1 MQKHLFIF
9 LMSIFLVFSCI
20 TRDKDTENI
29 AKINIDLKVK
39 RFDRE
44 FAKAKPSDLPMLKE
58 AFPYLFPV
66 QYSDSIW
73 IAKMENGLQKEL
85 ETEVDKVFP
94 DFNKEYN
101 DLELLFKHIKYYFP
115 KYTVPTV
122 VTVISEVDYNN
133 RVILADSLL
142 LIGIDNY
149 LGEYHRFYQNIYKYI
164 STGFNKKFLISDV
177 AGSFAKRVVPR
188 PRDRNFLSQL
198 IYYGRE
204 LYVKDKLI
212 PFNTDAQ
219 KIGYSLEQMD
229 WAEANEEQ
237 IWRYFVSNEL
247 LYSTDNKLSQRFLD
261 LVPFSKFNLELDME
275 SPGRIGRYMGWQI
288 VRAFMDKNK
297 PTLQQMLNLSE
308 EEIFKRSNYKPNK

>member
-1 MQKHLFIF
+1 MQKPLFFF
-9 LMSIFLVFSCI
+9 LMSIFLVFSCNI
-20 TRDKDTENI
+20 KDKDAENI

-39 RFDRE
+39 RFDQE
-44 FAKAKPSDLPMLKE
+44 FAKAKPSELPKLKE

-73 IAKMENGLQKEL
+73 VAKMEDELQKEL
-85 ETEVDKVFP
+85 EDEVDKAFT
-94 DFNKEYN
+94 DFKQEQD

-115 KYTVPTV
+115 KYIAPTV
-122 VTVISEVDYNN
+122 VTVISEVDYSN
-133 RVILADSLL
+133 RIILTDSLL
-142 LIGIDNY
+142 FIGIDNY
-149 LGEYHRFYQNIYKYI
+149 LGENHGFYKYI
-164 STGFNKKFLISDV
+164 HKYISMGLNKQFLISDV

-198 IYYGRE
+198 IYYGKE
-204 LYVKDKLI
+204 LYLKDKLI

-219 KIGYSLEQMD
+219 KIGYSPEQIG

-247 LYSTDNKLSQRFLD
+247 LYSTDNKLSRRFLD
-261 LVPFSKFNLELDME
+261 PAPFSKFKLEFDSD

-297 PTLQQMLNLSE
+297 LRLQQMLNMSG
-308 EEIFKRSNYKPNK
+308 EEIFKKSNYKPNK

>member
-1 MQKHLFIF
+1 MQKPLFFF
-9 LMSIFLVFSCI
+9 LMSIFLVFSCNI
-20 TRDKDTENI
+20 KDKDAENI

-39 RFDRE
+39 RFDQE
-44 FAKAKPSDLPMLKE
+44 FAKAKPSELPKLKE

-73 IAKMENGLQKEL
+73 VAKMEDELQKEL
-85 ETEVDKVFP
+85 EDEVDKVFT
-94 DFNKEYN
+94 DFKQEQD

-115 KYTVPTV
+115 KYIAPTV
-122 VTVISEVDYNN
+122 VTVISEVDYSN
-133 RVILADSLL
+133 RIILADSLL

-149 LGEYHRFYQNIYKYI
+149 LGEDHRFYKYIHKYI
-164 STGFNKKFLISDV
+164 SMGLNKQFLTADV
-177 AGSFAKRVVPR
+177 VGSFAKRVVPR
-188 PRDRNFLSQL
+188 PRYRNFLSQL
-198 IYYGRE
+198 IYYGKE
-204 LYVKDKLI
+204 LYLKDKLI

-219 KIGYSLEQMD
+219 KIGYSPEQIG

-247 LYSTDNKLSQRFLD
+247 LYSTDNKLSRRFLD
-261 LVPFSKFNLELDME
+261 SAPFSKFKLEFDHD

-297 PTLQQMLNLSE
+297 LRLQQMLNLSG
-308 EEIFKRSNYKPNK
+308 EEIFKKSNYKPNK